1 MSNDENLQ
9 SEKEN
14 AKEKKLDDQFS
25 DVKQTL
31 PTDQQAEDRF
41 PKWDILPPYQFINPR
56 LKKKE

>member
-9 SEKEN
+9 NEKEN
-14 AKEKKLDDQFS
+14 ANQKKLDDQLS
-25 DVKQTL
+25 DVKQTSS
-31 PTDQQAEDRF
+31 TDQQTEDRF